1 MWARSTGYPP
11 CCTVRRLV
19 LGEGQRLFILAPMDK
34 SRQSGFTLYE
44 LMIALAIVGMV
55 LAFGVPNLRQYT
67 MNSRM
72 TTAANDLHSAL
83 HLARSEA
90 PRAKTNITVC
100 ASSNATAADATCS
113 GKNNWSDGFIVFEDT
128 DGDAERDTGV
138 DPEPVLRA
146 HPALPDGITID
157 VTEKDNKDEEAAYFS
172 FGPNGLGRTV
182 GGNEPIAWALIC
194 DKRGNV
200 TAAGGNSAARLLVV
214 TPLGRAMIVR
224 DKGII
229 GATLDEIDK
238 PKCFVPDD

>member
-1 MWARSTGYPP
+1 
-11 CCTVRRLV
+11 
-19 LGEGQRLFILAPMDK
+19 MDK

-44 LMIALAIVGMV
+44 LMIALAIVGIV

-67 MNSRM
+67 QNSRM

-113 GKNNWSDGFIVFEDT
+113 GINNWSDGFIVFEDT
-128 DGDAERDTGV
+128 DGDLVRDTGI

-157 VTEKDNKDEEAAYFS
+157 VTDNHDKDDESTYFS
-172 FGPNGLGRTV
+172 FGPSGQGRTV
-182 GGNEPIAWALIC
+182 AGKPAMAWALIC

-200 TAAGGNSAARLLVV
+200 TAAGGNSAARLLVI

-229 GATLDEIDK
+229 GATLDDIDK
-238 PKCFVPDD
+238 PQCPEADE